1 MDIVSRKAIL
11 RQLLA
16 EARANKERAEQ
27 DADRVRLRVA
37 EKVPVYADM
46 SGAISRILIGASR
59 RVLEDPAHGKEIS
72 AKAQREVLE
81 LKKRSEEAL
90 RAAGYTPEM
99 LAPKYHCPIC
109 KDTGFVGEPIHEYC
123 SCIKTELARRMYDQ
137 ANVGE
142 ETFEHFDL
150 NVFSDAVDPETGR
163 SQRQV
168 MQAFRQYCENY
179 ADAFPEV
186 KKRNLLLLGHTGLGK
201 TYMLNCIAARVLERR
216 VRAAHHGLQNA
227 RRDAPLPP
235 RAGGRRAGDDADCRN
250 AHHRRPGHR
259 ADAGKHHGGISLY
272 AAQRAAQRPP
282 AHADRH
288 QPHPAGIAGALY
300 RAHLLTHGG
309 QERYGTAALHRA
321 GRAPDPALTENGL
334 HIHVLTGGMEMGLSV
349 SWEVVLF
356 FALGMLLLYGVGWLL
371 LVPLKK
377 GLWFLFNSLVGGLL
391 LWIAQL
397 AGGGFGLTAVI
408 NPFSAILTGFLGL
421 PGVALVLL
429 IQNLL

>member
-201 TYMLNCIAARVLERR
+201 TYMLNCIAARVLERGVSVLR
-216 VRAAHHGLQNA
+216 ITAYKMLDAMRRYHRGQEDGGLEMMLNA
-227 RRDAPLPP
+227 EMLII
-235 RAGGRRAGDDADCRN
+235 DDLGTEPMLEN
-250 AHHRRPGHR
+250 
-259 ADAGKHHGGISLY
+259 ITVEY
-272 AAQRAAQRPP
+272 
-282 AHADRH
+282 
-288 QPHPAGIAGALY
+288 
-300 RAHLLTHGG
+300 LLTLLNERRSGRLPTLIATNLTPRELQARYTERIFSRMVDRSDTELLHFIG
-309 QERYGTAALHRA
+309 QDVR
-321 GRAPDPALTENGL
+321 LTR
-334 HIHVLTGGMEMGLSV
+334 H
-349 SWEVVLF
+349 
-356 FALGMLLLYGVGWLL
+356 
-371 LVPLKK
+371 
-377 GLWFLFNSLVGGLL
+377 
-391 LWIAQL
+391 
-397 AGGGFGLTAVI
+397 
-408 NPFSAILTGFLGL
+408 
-421 PGVALVLL
+421 
-429 IQNLL
+429 

>member
-137 ANVGE
+137 ANVGD

-163 SQRQV
+163 SQ
-168 MQAFRQYCENY
+168 
-179 ADAFPEV
+179 
-186 KKRNLLLLGHTGLGK
+186 
-201 TYMLNCIAARVLERR
+201 LN
-216 VRAAHHGLQNA
+216 
-227 RRDAPLPP
+227 
-235 RAGGRRAGDDADCRN
+235 
-250 AHHRRPGHR
+250 
-259 ADAGKHHGGISLY
+259 S
-272 AAQRAAQRPP
+272 
-282 AHADRH
+282 
-288 QPHPAGIAGALY
+288 
-300 RAHLLTHGG
+300 
-309 QERYGTAALHRA
+309 
-321 GRAPDPALTENGL
+321 
-334 HIHVLTGGMEMGLSV
+334 
-349 SWEVVLF
+349 
-356 FALGMLLLYGVGWLL
+356 
-371 LVPLKK
+371 
-377 GLWFLFNSLVGGLL
+377 
-391 LWIAQL
+391 
-397 AGGGFGLTAVI
+397 
-408 NPFSAILTGFLGL
+408 
-421 PGVALVLL
+421 
-429 IQNLL
+429 